1 MSNIN
6 GGIAYRLQDLIS
18 ESGLKIKPLAEK
30 IGISTGALS
39 NYQNDA
45 ATPGADAI
53 IKIARYF
60 NVSADWLL
68 GLSKYRTTKDNE
80 RSAQS
85 LGIPEEFVKTLI
97 SVKETNSDS
106 FQLLQRLI
114 GNTDFVNALKIFAFV
129 GHNVPLDNSVMFSDG
144 FDFEDEK
151 PRRRK
156 NGPKKFVSS
165 KVVRDGMLFEVQQK
179 LGSALQSCFGEK

>member
-1 MSNIN
+1 M
-6 GGIAYRLQDLIS
+6 
-18 ESGLKIKPLAEK
+18 
-30 IGISTGALS
+30 
-39 NYQNDA
+39 
-45 ATPGADAI
+45 
-53 IKIARYF
+53 
-60 NVSADWLL
+60 
-68 GLSKYRTTKDNE
+68 
-80 RSAQS
+80 
-85 LGIPEEFVKTLI
+85 GIPEEFVKTLI